1 MKRQIILCGF
11 VTFILCN
18 INKIQAQNKPI
29 MSMYKNNPVI
39 KEGTYSKN
47 DSIVKS
53 TNKPV
58 VSMYKDNRNI
68 KDNQQQ
74 YFIPTNSDKTKRT
87 DVYTM
92 QKK

>member
-39 KEGTYSKN
+39 KEGKYSKN
-47 DSIVKS
+47 DSVVKS

-58 VSMYKDNRNI
+58 VSMYKNNRNI

-74 YFIPTNSDKTKRT
+74 YLIPTDGDKTKRT